1 MKRKYRFFIQDMM
14 HAIND
19 IEKFVGKMDFDEFC
33 SDDKTRSAVVWKVET
48 IGEASKNIPGEIK
61 AKYKELPWK
70 EMAGTRDK
78 IAHFYF
84 GIDYEIVWQIIK
96 EELPSIKPIIK
107 KMLDEISEDDT
118 KER

>member
-1 MKRKYRFFIQDMM
+1 MKRKFRFFIQDIMD
-14 HAIND
+14 AIND
-19 IEKFVGKMDFDEFC
+19 IEKFIGEMDFDAFC

-48 IGEASKNIPGEIK
+48 IGEASKNIPIEVK
-61 AKYKELPWK
+61 TKYGQLPWK
-70 EMAGTRDK
+70 EMARTRDK

-107 KMLDEISEDDT
+107 RMLDEISE
-118 KER
+118 E